1 MTDRPSAADLAPDEK
16 LCPFCAEKIK
26 RAAIKCRY
34 CQSDLTDLADAPPA
48 VEPAP
53 VAGPVPPVVAGE
65 QQTPPA
71 RLEADDQ
78 TGEAPPPPPDDVRED
93 DEPVRLPWLAS
104 ARLMIGLLVLCLVLA
119 GVTAFGWYRSQH
131 PPKDGTSKDAITST
145 TARDAGL
152 QAATRLTQK
161 IFSYDWKTFDK
172 DAASSEKVLGASFR
186 KDYTSTIAKTRQTAI
201 ANQVKQTA
209 QASATS
215 ILSAS
220 DEKVVALVFMNVLAT
235 GKTGSRNLTTSRLL
249 VTLTPADGDWRISRL
264 KQL

>member
-1 MTDRPSAADLAPDEK
+1 MTDRPGAADLAPDEK

-34 CQSDLTDLADAPPA
+34 CQSDLTDGADPPPT

-53 VAGPVPPVVAGE
+53 LAEPVRHEDEGE
-65 QQTPPA
+65 QQTPAEPV
-71 RLEADDQ
+71 ETDSE
-78 TGEAPPPPPDDVRED
+78 TEEAPPPPVVTGES
-93 DEPVRLPWLAS
+93 DEPDRVPWLAS
-104 ARLMIGLLVLCLVLA
+104 ARLMVGLLVLCLVLA

>member
-1 MTDRPSAADLAPDEK
+1 MTDRPGAADLAPDEK

-34 CQSDLTDLADAPPA
+34 CQSDLTDGADAPPT

-53 VAGPVPPVVAGE
+53 LAEPVRHEDEGE
-65 QQTPPA
+65 QQTPAEPV
-71 RLEADDQ
+71 ETDSE
-78 TGEAPPPPPDDVRED
+78 TEEAPPPPVVTGES
-93 DEPVRLPWLAS
+93 DEPDRVPWLAS
-104 ARLMIGLLVLCLVLA
+104 ARLMVGLLVLCLVLA